1 MSVKQIRLYGDPVLR
16 RVSEPVDTVDDATR
30 TLIRDLVATVDHAA
44 GLGLAAPQIGVTKRV
59 IVVVHVDEE
68 GKRKHLALVNPEIVS
83 ACGEEMCEEGCLSI
97 PGIYAN
103 VKRPESVV
111 VHGLGADGNKVELEA
126 KGVMAK
132 AFLHEIDHLD
142 GVMFVDKIGMVK
154 RSLLKRK
161 LNEIRKR
168 AKEMTKSPL

>member
-1 MSVKQIRLYGDPVLR
+1 MARVPIRLYGDPVLR
-16 RVSEPVDTVDDATR
+16 RQSEPVETVGDDTME
-30 TLIRDLVATVDHAA
+30 LIQSLMETVDHAA

-59 IVVVHVDEE
+59 IVVVHIDGE
-68 GKRKHLALVNPEIVS
+68 GRRQHLALINPEIVS
-83 ACGEEMCEEGCLSI
+83 ACGEEIGEEGCLSI
-97 PGIYAN
+97 PGIYSN

-111 VHGLGADGNKVELEA
+111 VQGLDAEGSEISIEA
-126 KGVMAK
+126 KGVMAR

-168 AKEMTKSPL
+168 SKEITKSPL